1 MLLWEPFR
9 SKKQWTHAELVRA
22 AIDAAQALLAD
33 LDTAA
38 TDAGAPSTSPYK
50 QGDLSQSLA
59 QMKLVLYGEPETPP
73 NPESALDLVREV
85 LKTELLA
92 LLLIN
97 LPSFEFECRK
107 DISQVSHPSHT
118 PFPICL
124 TLFFTRHVFR
134 SQVFAS
140 LLRKAEGGELIMVNW
155 LAARPEI
162 LHGLLSGYQT
172 PKSALNYGSMLRET
186 IRYERLAALLL
197 PSKQSQCFYQL
208 FDFVES
214 PLFDVA
220 SDAFQ
225 SLKDLLTKH
234 KLLVAMFLESQ
245 YDVFFAHYHAL
256 ISSQNY
262 VTKRQSL
269 KLLGEILLDRSN
281 FAVMT
286 RYISDAENLKMAMI
300 LLRDRSSLIQYEAFH
315 VFKILVANPNK
326 GSRVLEMLLKNQQ
339 KLIEFISTFQNEKP
353 DEQFNEEKKFLLKEI
368 RNLLV
373 SNRAA
378 GGAVSQPLG
387 MHAPGGDDVG
397 AGGAIQGGGS

>member
-256 ISSQNY
+256 II
-262 VTKRQSL
+262 T
-269 KLLGEILLDRSN
+269 
-281 FAVMT
+281 
-286 RYISDAENLKMAMI
+286 
-300 LLRDRSSLIQYEAFH
+300 
-315 VFKILVANPNK
+315 
-326 GSRVLEMLLKNQQ
+326 
-339 KLIEFISTFQNEKP
+339 
-353 DEQFNEEKKFLLKEI
+353 
-368 RNLLV
+368 
-373 SNRAA
+373 
-378 GGAVSQPLG
+378 
-387 MHAPGGDDVG
+387 
-397 AGGAIQGGGS
+397 

>member
-107 DISQVSHPSHT
+107 DISQV
-118 PFPICL
+118 FG
-124 TLFFTRHVFR
+124 
-134 SQVFAS
+134 S

-256 ISSQNY
+256 IRSQNY

>member
-107 DISQVSHPSHT
+107 DI
-118 PFPICL
+118 
-124 TLFFTRHVFR
+124 

-256 ISSQNY
+256 IRSQNY